1 MRRVDPLRPESPRRW
16 MAYSLWPLISTVA
29 CVVLL
34 AVVLAI
40 FRTNLRALDTFSAFL
55 LFGAAVL
62 SVLIVLYTRSLRRA
76 QQIQLDTEER
86 LQQMA
91 DNIREIVWM
100 IDAETKKTLYVNAAY
115 ETITGRTCQSL
126 LDNPSSYEDLIH
138 PEDRVHVLATLGEA
152 TQTGHFDERFRIV
165 RADGEVRWVTVHG
178 FPVRDDAGR
187 IYRLVGTT
195 QEITALKEAEEKI
208 AKHLA
213 SAESARA
220 ESDALCRATL
230 ALTADLRMDFVLDT
244 LLESLLEL
252 VPGECARVLL
262 LEGDSQ
268 LLVAREQLRHD
279 VPKKAAEYPLT
290 LDAADSPFLLR
301 ILTTQNSL
309 LLADTRDEKE
319 WPSFKGHT
327 NIPSWLCV
335 PLVASQQTLGLLS
348 VGHTQANT
356 FTQDHLRRTQLLAIP
371 AAAAIQN
378 SRLYERAEIYGS
390 ELQRRLTDLRQTEKA
405 LEQSEEGRR
414 VSEDKFQKVFR
425 SSPIP
430 FSITTVNEGRF
441 LDVNTAFERRYG
453 YSRAEVIG
461 RTVGELRIWEDPKD
475 RALMI
480 AQLQQRGPIRNAITR
495 LRTKSG
501 EVKTTAYSVD
511 KIRFDGQS
519 CILAVSE
526 DLPNDDKSLNN

>member
-1 MRRVDPLRPESPRRW
+1 VTLG
-16 MAYSLWPLISTVA
+16 
-29 CVVLL
+29 
-34 AVVLAI
+34 I
-40 FRTNLRALDTFSAFL
+40 FRTKLPALDIFSAFL
-55 LFGAAVL
+55 LFGAAIL
-62 SVLIVLYTRSLRRA
+62 LVLIVLYTRSLHRA
-76 QQIQLDTEER
+76 QQVQLDTEER

-91 DNIREIVWM
+91 DNIQEIFWM
-100 IDAETKKTLYVNAAY
+100 IDAETKKALYVTEAY
-115 ETITGRTCQSL
+115 ETITGRSCQSL
-126 LDNPSSYEDLIH
+126 LDNPSSYEEIIH
-138 PEDRVHVLATLGEA
+138 PEDRVHVLTKLGEA

-165 RADGEVRWVTVHG
+165 RPRGEVRWVTVHG
-178 FPVRDDAGR
+178 FPVRDAAGK
-187 IYRLVGTT
+187 IHRLVGTAR
-195 QEITALKEAEEKI
+195 EITAQKEAEDKVAE
-208 AKHLA
+208 HLA
-213 SAESARA
+213 EAESARS
-220 ESDALCRATL
+220 ESDALNKATL
-230 ALTADLRMDFVLDT
+230 ALTADLRMDFVLDR

-252 VPGECARVLL
+252 VPCECARVLL
-262 LEGDSQ
+262 LEGDTQ
-268 LLVAREQLRHD
+268 LLVAREKLRHEG
-279 VPKKAAEYPLT
+279 PKKGQDYPLT

-301 ILTTQNSL
+301 ILTAQNSVL
-309 LLADTRDEKE
+309 LSDTKHEKE

-327 NIPSWLCV
+327 NIRSWLCV

-348 VGHTQANT
+348 VGHTQPNT

-378 SRLYERAEIYGS
+378 SRLYERAEIFGS

-441 LDVNTAFERRYG
+441 VDVNAAFERRYG

-475 RALMI
+475 RAVMI
-480 AQLQQRGPIRNAITR
+480 AQLQQRGPIRNVITR

-501 EVKTTAYSVD
+501 EVKTTAYSAD
-511 KIRFDGQS
+511 KIQFDGQS

-526 DLPNDDKSLNN
+526 DLPDGDKSLNN

>member
-1 MRRVDPLRPESPRRW
+1 
-16 MAYSLWPLISTVA
+16 MAYPRWPFISIAVSVVSLALLVA
-29 CVVLL
+29 L
-34 AVVLAI
+34 
-40 FRTNLRALDTFSAFL
+40 FRTRLRALDVFSALL

-62 SVLIVLYTRSLRRA
+62 TVLIVLYTRSLRRA
-76 QQIQLDTEER
+76 QQVQFDTEER

-91 DNIREIVWM
+91 DNIQEIFWM
-100 IDAETKKTLYVNAAY
+100 IDAKTKKALYVTDAY
-115 ETITGRTCQSL
+115 ETITGRSCQSL
-126 LDNPSSYEDLIH
+126 LENPSSYEEIIH
-138 PEDRVHVLATLGEA
+138 PEDRVHVLTKLGEA
-152 TQTGHFDERFRIV
+152 TQTGHFNERFRIV
-165 RADGEVRWVTVHG
+165 RPGGEVRWVSVHG
-178 FPVRDDAGR
+178 FPVRDAAGK

-195 QEITALKEAEEKI
+195 QEITAQKEAEDKVAE
-208 AKHLA
+208 HLA
-213 SAESARA
+213 TAESARA
-220 ESDALCRATL
+220 ESDALNKATL
-230 ALTADLRMDFVLDT
+230 ALTADLRMDFVLDR

-252 VPGECARVLL
+252 VPCECARVLL
-262 LEGDSQ
+262 LEGDTR
-268 LLVAREQLRHD
+268 LLVAGEKLRHGA
-279 VPKKAAEYPLT
+279 PKKTPDYPLT

-301 ILTTQNSL
+301 ILTAQNSVL
-309 LLADTRDEKE
+309 LSDTRHEKE
-319 WPSFKGHT
+319 WPTFKGHT
-327 NIPSWLCV
+327 DIRSWLCV
-335 PLVASQQTLGLLS
+335 PLIASQQTLGLLS
-348 VGHTQANT
+348 VGHTQPNT
-356 FTQDHLRRTQLLAIP
+356 FTHDHLRRTQLLAIP

-378 SRLYERAEIYGS
+378 SRLYERADIYGS

-461 RTVGELRIWEDPKD
+461 RTVGELGIWEDPKD
-475 RALMI
+475 RALML

-501 EVKTTAYSVD
+501 EIKTTAYSAD
-511 KIRFDGQS
+511 KIQFDGQS

-526 DLPNDDKSLNN
+526 DLPDDDKSLNN